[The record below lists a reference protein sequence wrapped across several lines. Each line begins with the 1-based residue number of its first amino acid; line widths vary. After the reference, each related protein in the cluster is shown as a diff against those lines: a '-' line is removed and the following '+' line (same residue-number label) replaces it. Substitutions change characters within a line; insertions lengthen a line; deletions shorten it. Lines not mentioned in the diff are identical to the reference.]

1 MIKTDKGKDTEML
14 ALTIAYLETLT
25 VPSKDLG
32 FIYYAVCYLR
42 ETIEER
48 GGIND

>member
-1 MIKTDKGKDTEML
+1 MTKTDKGKDKEML
-14 ALTIAYLETLT
+14 LQAVAYLENLI
-25 VPSKDLG
+25 VPSKELG

-42 ETIEER
+42 KTIEER

>member
-1 MIKTDKGKDTEML
+1 MTKTDKGKDTKML
-14 ALTIAYLETLT
+14 LLTIAYLESLI

-32 FIYYAVCYLR
+32 FIYYAVFYLR
-42 ETIEER
+42 KTIEER